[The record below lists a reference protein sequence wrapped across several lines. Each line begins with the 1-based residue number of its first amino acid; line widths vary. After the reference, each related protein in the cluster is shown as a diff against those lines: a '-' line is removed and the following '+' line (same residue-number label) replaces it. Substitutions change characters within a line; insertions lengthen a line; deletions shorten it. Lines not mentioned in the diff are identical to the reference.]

1 MGAEST
7 SSFRPGSTPLTAD
20 QEWERL
26 QTFLPVVLKESTVPV
41 SVDTYHYENADRVMT
56 AGAHVMNDIWG
67 LQGDDGSMARV
78 AAEHDCPV
86 IVMHNEKN
94 PHYHQVIEDM
104 KRFFD
109 TSITIADKSG
119 IRRENIILDPGI
131 GFAKTREEDL
141 EVIRHLDELTEV
153 FPFPFLL
160 AASRKRIVGTLL
172 SLDRAA
178 DRDEGTGALSIWG
191 LEKGCAMVR
200 VHNVPMNVRLVRMW
214 EALKGND

>member
-1 MGAEST
+1 M
-7 SSFRPGSTPLTAD
+7 
-20 QEWERL
+20 
-26 QTFLPVVLKESTVPV
+26 VPV

-56 AGAHVMNDIWG
+56 VGAHVMNDIWG

-78 AAEHDCPV
+78 AAEHACPV

-94 PHYHQVIEDM
+94 PHYYQVIEDM

-109 TSITIADKSG
+109 TSITIADKAG

-141 EVIRHLDELTEV
+141 EVIRHLDELTEA